1 MLTSL
6 MLLSFL
12 NTSDAVPLQLT
23 QQGRVLD
30 NNGSAVSG
38 AHDLTFRIFDSASN
52 GSVYWSETLTVNFSN
67 GYYAAIL
74 GTDEQNNPLDSS
86 TLSLHPLYLEV
97 QLDNNAPM
105 TTRYEITSA
114 PFAQMSGNA
123 EVAESVD
130 GGTVNATEV
139 SINSNQ
145 VIDSNGNWVGQPIT
159 VDWNNIDPNTIPSYI
174 ADGDD
179 NTQLSEGQVEG
190 YITNDIINFASG
202 SQVGGSDIVTVGTF
216 ASNLPSDLADGDD
229 DTLAGLGCSAGEL
242 AGYDG
247 AGWTCVSDNTLS
259 VSDVTTMLANNAVD
273 LNIATT
279 IGGLDIVTSIDDS
292 DTLAG
297 LSCANDGDIARYDLV
312 LDEWYC
318 DALSGSG
325 GGFTS
330 PATLGQSDGGDSF
343 ASQDTPMSIPDNN
356 SVGITSV
363 RYVADSLTVDTLS
376 LDLQMTHGDLGE
388 VTVTLT
394 SPLGT
399 SLVIYDGGNPG
410 ETSFNQNIGWEVEFN
425 TGNLYS
431 FNGENIQG
439 TWMLNVVDATNG
451 NTGTLDSWT
460 LRFNE
465 SWDGQMFVGQQVVV
479 QDELVVRG
487 EVRIEYGGSL
497 VMTNTDGDETVRV
510 EADEISGMTPSG
522 GIIMWAGSTSDVP
535 TGWALCDG
543 TNGTPNLLDRFVVP
557 AGGTYAAGQTGNGSV
572 NITATNQTFGYG
584 GSGYNQTFVKSV
596 AGSDPVPKY
605 YALAFIMKL

>member
-1 MLTSL
+1 MLTS
-6 MLLSFL
+6 MLLSLLSL
-12 NTSDAVPLQLT
+12 NTAEAVPLQLT

-30 NNGSAVSG
+30 NNGASVTG
-38 AHDLTFRIFDSASN
+38 AHDLTFRIYDASTG

-86 TLSLHPLYLEV
+86 TLSLYPLYLEV

-105 TTRYEITSA
+105 TTRYSINSA
-114 PFAQMSGNA
+114 PYAQMAGTAQTAQN
-123 EVAESVD
+123 VD
-130 GGTVNATEV
+130 GGTVNATDV
-139 SINSNQ
+139 SINAAQ
-145 VIDSNGNWVGQPIT
+145 VIDGSGNWVGQPIT

-179 NTQLSEGQVEG
+179 NTQLSEGQVEQ
-190 YITNDIINFASG
+190 YITNDVINLATG
-202 SQVGGSDIVTVGTF
+202 SQVGGSDIVTV
-216 ASNLPSDLADGDD
+216 
-229 DTLAGLGCSAGEL
+229 
-242 AGYDG
+242 
-247 AGWTCVSDNTLS
+247 
-259 VSDVTTMLANNAVD
+259 
-273 LNIATT
+273 AT
-279 IGGLDIVTSIDDS
+279 DS

-297 LSCANDGDIARYDLV
+297 LSCVSGEIAGWSGSAWTCVSDNTLTVSDVSTMLSNNAVDLNAGTTIGGLAIISEIDDADTLANLSCPNDGDIARYDLV

-318 DALSGSG
+318 DAVSG

-363 RYVADSLTVDTLS
+363 RYVSDSLTVDTLS
-376 LDLQMTHGDLGE
+376 IDAQLTHGDLGE

-431 FNGENIQG
+431 FNGENTQG
-439 TWMLNVVDATNG
+439 TWMLNVVDGTNG

-465 SWDGQMFVGQQVVV
+465 SWDGEMFVGQQVVV

-510 EADEISGMTPSG
+510 DADDISGMTPSG

-543 TNGTPNLLDRFVVP
+543 TNGTPNLLDRFIVP
-557 AGGTYAAGQTGNGSV
+557 AGGNYAAGQTGNGSV
-572 NITATNQTFGYG
+572 NITATNHTFGYG
-584 GSGYNQTFVKSV
+584 GSGFNQTFVKSV

>member
-6 MLLSFL
+6 MLFSFL
-12 NTSDAVPLQLT
+12 TLNTADAVPLQLT

-30 NNGSAVSG
+30 NGAAVTG
-38 AHDLTFRIFDSASN
+38 AHDLTLSVYDTSTG
-52 GSVYWSETLTVNFSN
+52 GSVYWSETLTVNFNN

-86 TLSLHPLYLEV
+86 TLSLYPLYLEV

-105 TTRYEITSA
+105 TTRYAINSA
-114 PFAQMSGNA
+114 PFAQMAETA

-130 GGTVNATEV
+130 GGVVNASEV
-139 SINSNQ
+139 QINTSQ
-145 VIDSNGNWVGQPIT
+145 VIDGSGNWVGQPIT

-179 NTQLSEGQVEG
+179 NTQLSEGQVEQ
-190 YITNDIINFASG
+190 YVTNDIINLATG
-202 SQVGGSDIVTVGTF
+202 SQVGGSDIVTV
-216 ASNLPSDLADGDD
+216 
-229 DTLAGLGCSAGEL
+229 
-242 AGYDG
+242 
-247 AGWTCVSDNTLS
+247 
-259 VSDVTTMLANNAVD
+259 
-273 LNIATT
+273 AT
-279 IGGLDIVTSIDDS
+279 DS

-297 LSCANDGDIARYDLV
+297 LSCSSVEIAGWSGAAWTCVSDNTLTVSDVSTMLSNNSVDLNSGTTIGGLAILTEVDDSDTLADLSCANDGDVARYDLV

-318 DALSGSG
+318 DAVSG

-330 PATLGQSDGGDSF
+330 PATLGQSDGGDSY

-363 RYVADSLTVDTLS
+363 RYVSDSFTVDTLS
-376 LDLQMTHGDLGE
+376 IDAQMTHGDLGE

-394 SPLGT
+394 SPSGT

-431 FNGENIQG
+431 FNGESTQG

-451 NTGTLDSWT
+451 NTGALDSWT

-479 QDELVVRG
+479 QNELVVRG

-497 VMTNTDGDETVRV
+497 VMTNADGDETVRV
-510 EADEISGMTPSG
+510 EAEDISGMTPSG

-543 TNGTPNLLDRFVVP
+543 TNGTPNLLDRFIVP
-557 AGGTYAAGQTGNGSV
+557 AGGNYTAGQTGNGSV

-584 GSGYNQTFVKSV
+584 GSGFNQTFVKSV